1 MEKLGSRFSTT
12 FQNKV
17 ISSILSDRSFT
28 RQIYDIIKPE
38 YFDSEAAEWLVRT
51 ILKYMNEFE
60 KMPTLDV
67 LKVKI
72 NSI

>member
-1 MEKLGSRFSTT
+1 MEKLGSKFSTS

-38 YFDSEAAEWLVRT
+38 YFDAESAEWLV
-51 ILKYMNEFE
+51 KN
-60 KMPTLDV
+60 P
-67 LKVKI
+67 KVYA
-72 NSI
+72 